1 LAFRRWSERAVDA
14 LSSSNLEAY
23 AEAKAALEEH
33 VEDGVLERSAMLG
46 GEGPVDRGVVGDAIP
61 DDVLSTLT
69 VGWRNGVIDRDEMRY
84 IGYQLLVA
92 GHETTTSLLGMM
104 LYRLIERPEV
114 MARLRGDRTLLPNA
128 IEEAL
133 RFDSPAHGLF
143 RTNLTETRIRDT
155 VIPERTKVQV
165 CFASANRDPAQFPDP
180 DEFRIDRERREVGK
194 HVAFGWGIHF
204 CLGAPLARLETRI
217 AFERVFDRMTEI
229 ELNGEPERNDSF
241 VLHGLTKLPIRWTP
255 VGG

>member
-1 LAFRRWSERAVDA
+1 V
-14 LSSSNLEAY
+14 
-23 AEAKAALEEH
+23 H
-33 VEDGVLERSAMLG
+33 
-46 GEGPVDRGVVGDAIP
+46 
-61 DDVLSTLT
+61 
-69 VGWRNGVIDRDEMRY
+69 
-84 IGYQLLVA
+84 
-92 GHETTTSLLGMM
+92 
-104 LYRLIERPEV
+104 
-114 MARLRGDRTLLPNA
+114 
-128 IEEAL
+128 
-133 RFDSPAHGLF
+133 
-143 RTNLTETRIRDT
+143 
-155 VIPERTKVQV
+155 PERTKVQV

-255 VGG
+255 VGA